1 MFLFISSVSI
11 LPVSLQQ
18 AIASYLGE
26 LGRWES
32 RYVPEHESPYFGTRL
47 AIGGP
52 RSCQTSSS
60 AACPLPSPPVVKVG
74 SLSPPRSISNLSSLF
89 VCLLISSDTAS
100 TMALKNGLQAVCC
113 WMLIQSTGI
122 SPQHTQPDNMLE
134 AYAAPARQ
142 APSSRRK

>member
-26 LGRWES
+26 LGRWVS

-52 RSCQTSSS
+52 RR
-60 AACPLPSPPVVKVG
+60 VRVG